1 VSIHV
6 RPYRPSDLE
15 AVERITCAAYGHPM
29 SPGMEARLWIDAGNA
44 LLGERD
50 GVAAGFVMASNY
62 GGVAYVASMGVDP
75 AHQRYGIARAMMAR
89 LVEDLERDGIAAML
103 LDATDDGAPLYES
116 FGFADTDR
124 TGVFE
129 RPAGPET
136 VSGDFPIGAHEL
148 ARALEL
154 DRAACGCDRSA
165 VLRGFARERLAF
177 LALRPDGYLMA
188 REGSLGPFV
197 AFGVQTARSLLEEAL
212 TARLSARRLFIP
224 ESNTAAAELAQA
236 YGFSRSR
243 SLRHME
249 RGRSPFARERIFGQ
263 ASLGH
268 G

>member
-1 VSIHV
+1 M
-6 RPYRPSDLE
+6 RLYRPSDLE
-15 AVERITCAAYGHPM
+15 AVQRITTAAYGHPM

-44 LLGERD
+44 LVGERD

-75 AHQRYGIARAMMAR
+75 AHRRAGIARAMMER
-89 LVEDLERDGIAAML
+89 LVENLEREGVAAML

-124 TGVFE
+124 TCVFE
-129 RPAGPET
+129 RLAGSET
-136 VSGDFPIGAHEL
+136 GGGASPIDPDEL

-154 DRAACGCDRSA
+154 DRAACGCDRSN

-177 LALRPDGYLMA
+177 LAVRGDGYIIA

-197 AFGVQTARSLLEEAL
+197 SFGVQSARSLLEEAL
-212 TARLSARRLFIP
+212 TARPSARRLFIP
-224 ESNTAAAELAQA
+224 ESNAAAVNLAQGH
-236 YGFSRSR
+236 GFSHTRA
-243 SLRHME
+243 LRHMV